1 MDTQKHSTPRE
12 GATRQVASDMSE
24 AVTYLIGVALSAG
37 LADVARKLS
46 DVNMEL
52 QCMQIATGEAEESGQ
67 GPITQ
72 H

>member
-1 MDTQKHSTPRE
+1 MDTQKHSTSRQG
-12 GATRQVASDMSE
+12 GARQVASDMSE

-37 LADVARKLS
+37 LGDVARKLS

-52 QCMQIATGEAEESGQ
+52 QCMQYAAGEEEESGQ
-67 GPITQ
+67 GPVTQ